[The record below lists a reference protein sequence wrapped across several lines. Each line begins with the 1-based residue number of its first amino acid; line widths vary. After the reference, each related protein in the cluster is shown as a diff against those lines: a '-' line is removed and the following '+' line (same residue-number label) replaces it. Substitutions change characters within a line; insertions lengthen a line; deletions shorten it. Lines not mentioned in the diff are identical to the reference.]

1 MIGKTPIDEHL
12 KKQKALFDSVA
23 WFEAN
28 TPKLKEL
35 VITLIQEKQLLS
47 EGIGSDGGLIGTY
60 SYWTEVLS
68 GGRKQEGDPY
78 NLNDTGEF
86 FRSMYVKTLR
96 DSISIN
102 ADYAKMADKDWW
114 SINIL
119 NLTDENL
126 ELYITEIKKN
136 YISYARRVL
145 ELD

>member
-1 MIGKTPIDEHL
+1 MIGKTAIDEHL
-12 KKQKALFDSVA
+12 KKQKDLFDSVA

-35 VITLIQEKQLLS
+35 VIMLIQDKQLLS
-47 EGIGSDGGLIGTY
+47 EGIGSEGGVIGTY

-78 NLNDTGEF
+78 NLNDTGDF
-86 FRSMYVKTLR
+86 FRSMYVKTLS

-102 ADYAKMADKDWW
+102 ADYSKMADKDWW
-114 SINIL
+114 NINIL

-126 ELYITEIKKN
+126 ELYIAEIKKN

-145 ELD
+145 GVD